1 MRRGR
6 LILSLPAPPPSSP
19 LRRFNL
25 PVNMIFAWAFFNK
38 RRQPDQGFA
47 PAVDE
52 YGQPAPPDSQGDSID
67 MR

>member
-25 PVNMIFAWAFFNK
+25 PVNLIFAWAFFNK
-38 RRQPDQGFA
+38 RGQLDEGFA
-47 PAVDE
+47 PAVE
-52 YGQPAPPDSQGDSID
+52 EFGQPAPPDSKGDSTD